1 MMVGIRISIYKRN
14 HKWRNIL
21 RFSLQNKLSFLWNC
35 VNTMIGIQ
43 ITFWMNLN
51 NWVIAL
57 MMKLKVL
64 ILHSQAFFSLLPR
77 YRHSQNYDFYSK
89 TSIINPQKRKRNYFL
104 FMKFPFELLNI
115 NPQVTSNSKSQL
127 DKEKSNVLLLFY
139 LIVRTWMMDF
149 SFT

>member
-1 MMVGIRISIYKRN
+1 M
-14 HKWRNIL
+14 
-21 RFSLQNKLSFLWNC
+21 RFSLHNKLSFLWNC

-64 ILHSQAFFSLLPR
+64 ILYSQAFFSLLPR

-104 FMKFPFELLNI
+104 FMIFPFELLNI

-149 SFT
+149 SLHSCYKRLNVYLH